1 MTNLMSKSIYRSILA
16 KGVLLG
22 LMALCGASGPVFG
35 QEMVAG
41 KFTLTENT
49 RLGKRVLPAGTY
61 TFSIK
66 PTGAMQSVS
75 SIQGA
80 REVVQVVVRPES
92 EAGPVTLMFAMAV
105 RNPQPLDSSKLI
117 LEAVNNEMVAH
128 SMYLDQQG
136 LLLDLDWMNA
146 KDKSQMIAQAARP
159 EPAPAS
165 KSTD

>member
-1 MTNLMSKSIYRSILA
+1 
-16 KGVLLG
+16 
-22 LMALCGASGPVFG
+22 
-35 QEMVAG
+35 MVAG